1 LVFKEWSLSNVPG
14 RYRIW
19 IPIMAITNGYATL
32 AEIKG
37 YMSISDNTDN
47 DLLENLIE
55 SASRSIDRIANRRFY
70 LDATASARLYRAY
83 SNIFVFVDDIGTTS
97 NLVVA
102 IDENG
107 NGTYSKTLT
116 LNTDYILDPLT
127 SQSLNRPFTQLTMVS
142 NTESWPIFP
151 GLTSNGLRPGVQVTA
166 RWGWPSV
173 PDDLNMACL
182 ILTADLYKRKDA
194 PGGILGLGDLGVVR
208 MSPIGRD
215 VTAMVRA
222 YKKEV
227 IA

>member
-1 LVFKEWSLSNVPG
+1 
-14 RYRIW
+14 
-19 IPIMAITNGYATL
+19 MAITNGYATL
-32 AEIKG
+32 TQIKN

-47 DLLENLIE
+47 DLLEDLIE

-70 LDATASARLYRAY
+70 LDTNASARLYRAY
-83 SNIFVFVDDIGTTS
+83 SDIFVYVDDIGTTS
-97 NLVVA
+97 SLVVKT
-102 IDENG
+102 DSNG
-107 NGTYSKTLT
+107 DGTYAKTLT

-127 SQSLNRPFTQLTMVS
+127 ASSLGRPFTQLTMVS
-142 NTESWPIFP
+142 NTETWPIFP
-151 GLTSNGLRPGVQVTA
+151 GLTQNGLRPGVQVTA

-173 PDDLNMACL
+173 PDDINMACL

-227 IA
+227 VA

>member
-1 LVFKEWSLSNVPG
+1 
-14 RYRIW
+14 
-19 IPIMAITNGYATL
+19 MAITNGYATL
-32 AEIKG
+32 TQIKN

-47 DLLENLIE
+47 DLLEDLIE

-70 LDATASARLYRAY
+70 LDANASARLYRAY
-83 SNIFVFVDDIGTTS
+83 SDIFVYVDDIGTTS
-97 NLVVA
+97 SLVVA
-102 IDENG
+102 LDING
-107 NGTYSKTLT
+107 NGTYTKTLT
-116 LNTDYILDPLT
+116 LNQDYILDPLT
-127 SQSLNRPFTQLTMVS
+127 ASSLGRPFTQLTMVS
-142 NTESWPIFP
+142 NTETWPIFP
-151 GLTSNGLRPGVQVTA
+151 GLTQNGLRPGVQVTA

-173 PDDLNMACL
+173 PDDINMACL

>member
-1 LVFKEWSLSNVPG
+1 
-14 RYRIW
+14 
-19 IPIMAITNGYATL
+19 MAIVNGYATL
-32 AEIKG
+32 TEIKA

-47 DLLENLIE
+47 DLLEDLIE
-55 SASRSIDRIANRRFY
+55 SASRSIDRMANRRFY
-70 LDATASARLYRAY
+70 LDTTASARLYRAY
-83 SNIFVFVDDIGTTS
+83 SDIFVYVDDIGTTS
-97 NLVVA
+97 SLAVA
-102 IDENG
+102 LDING
-107 NGTYSKTLT
+107 NGTYTKTLT
-116 LNTDYILDPLT
+116 LNQDYILDPLT
-127 SQSLNRPFTQLTMVS
+127 ASSLGRPFTQLTMVS
-142 NTESWPIFP
+142 NTETWPIFP
-151 GLTSNGLRPGVQVTA
+151 GLTQNGLRPGVQVTA

-173 PDDLNMACL
+173 PDDINMACL

>member
-1 LVFKEWSLSNVPG
+1 
-14 RYRIW
+14 
-19 IPIMAITNGYATL
+19 MAITNGYATL
-32 AEIKG
+32 TQIKG

-47 DLLENLIE
+47 DLLEDLIE

-70 LDATASARLYRAY
+70 LDSVASARLYRAY
-83 SNIFVFVDDIGTTS
+83 SDIFVYIDDLGTTTD
-97 NLVVA
+97 LVVKT
-102 IDENG
+102 DSNG
-107 NGTYSKTLT
+107 NGSYAKTLT
-116 LNTDYILDPLT
+116 LNQDYILDPLT
-127 SQSLNRPFTQLTMVS
+127 APSLSRPYTQLTMVS
-142 NTESWPIFP
+142 NTETWPIFP
-151 GLTSNGLRPGVQVTA
+151 GLTQNGLRPGVQVTA

-173 PDDLNMACL
+173 PDDINMACL

>member
-1 LVFKEWSLSNVPG
+1 
-14 RYRIW
+14 
-19 IPIMAITNGYATL
+19 MAITNGYATL
-32 AEIKG
+32 TEIKG

-83 SNIFVFVDDIGTTS
+83 SDIFVYIDDLGSTTD
-97 NLVVA
+97 LVVKT
-102 IDENG
+102 DSNG
-107 NGTYSKTLT
+107 NGTYAKTLT

-127 SQSLNRPFTQLTMVS
+127 APSLSRPYTQLTMVS
-142 NTESWPIFP
+142 NTETWPIFP
-151 GLTSNGLRPGVQVTA
+151 GLTQNGLRPGVQVTA
-166 RWGWPSV
+166 KWGWPSV
-173 PDDLNMACL
+173 PHDINMACL

-227 IA
+227 VA

>member
-1 LVFKEWSLSNVPG
+1 
-14 RYRIW
+14 
-19 IPIMAITNGYATL
+19 MAITNGYATL
-32 AEIKG
+32 AEIKA
-37 YMSISDNTDN
+37 YMSISDTTD
-47 DLLENLIE
+47 DSLLENLVE

-97 NLVVA
+97 NLVVKT
-102 IDENG
+102 DEDG

>member
-1 LVFKEWSLSNVPG
+1 
-14 RYRIW
+14 
-19 IPIMAITNGYATL
+19 MAITNGYATL
-32 AEIKG
+32 TEIKN
-37 YMSISDNTDN
+37 YMSISDTTD
-47 DLLENLIE
+47 DSLLEDLVE

-70 LDATASARLYRAY
+70 LDASASARLYRAY
-83 SNIFVFVDDIGTTS
+83 SNIFVFVDDIGSTT

-102 IDENG
+102 IDSAG
-107 NGTYSKTLT
+107 NGTYSKTLA

-127 SQSLNRPFTQLTMVS
+127 SQSLNRPYTQLTMVS

-151 GLTSNGLRPGVQVTA
+151 GISQNGLRPGVQVTA
-166 RWGWPSV
+166 KWGWPSV
-173 PDDLNMACL
+173 PSDINMACL

-227 IA
+227 LA

>member
-1 LVFKEWSLSNVPG
+1 MSNVPG
-14 RYRIW
+14 QYRIW

-32 AEIKG
+32 AEIKA

-47 DLLENLIE
+47 DLLENLVE

-97 NLVVA
+97 SLVVKT
-102 IDENG
+102 DEDG

>member
-1 LVFKEWSLSNVPG
+1 MSNDPG
-14 RYRIW
+14 QYRIW

-32 AEIKG
+32 TQIKA

-47 DLLENLIE
+47 DLLEDLVE

-83 SNIFVFVDDIGTTS
+83 SDIFVYVDDIGTTS
-97 NLVVA
+97 SLVVQT
-102 IDENG
+102 DSNG
-107 NGTYSKTLT
+107 NGTYAKTLT
-116 LNTDYILDPLT
+116 LNQDYILDPLT
-127 SQSLNRPFTQLTMVS
+127 ASSLNRPFTQLTMVS
-142 NTESWPIFP
+142 NTETWPIFP
-151 GLTSNGLRPGVQVTA
+151 GLTQNGLRPGVQVTA

-173 PDDLNMACL
+173 PDDINMACL

-227 IA
+227 VA

>member
-1 LVFKEWSLSNVPG
+1 
-14 RYRIW
+14 
-19 IPIMAITNGYATL
+19 
-32 AEIKG
+32 
-37 YMSISDNTDN
+37 MSISDTTDN
-47 DLLENLIE
+47 DLLENLVE

-83 SNIFVFVDDIGTTS
+83 SNIFVYVDDIGTTS

-102 IDENG
+102 VDENG

-142 NTESWPIFP
+142 NTETWPIFP

>member
-1 LVFKEWSLSNVPG
+1 
-14 RYRIW
+14 
-19 IPIMAITNGYATL
+19 MAIVNGYATL
-32 AEIKG
+32 TQIKN

-47 DLLENLIE
+47 DLLEDLIE
-55 SASRSIDRIANRRFY
+55 SASRSIDRMANRRFY

-83 SNIFVFVDDIGTTS
+83 SDIFVYVDDIGTTS
-97 NLVVA
+97 NLSVA
-102 IDENG
+102 LDING
-107 NGTYSKTLT
+107 NGTYTKTLT
-116 LNTDYILDPLT
+116 LNQDYILDPLT
-127 SQSLNRPFTQLTMVS
+127 ASSLNRPFTQLTMVS

-151 GLTSNGLRPGVQVTA
+151 GLTQNGLRPGVQVTA
-166 RWGWPSV
+166 KWGWPSV
-173 PDDLNMACL
+173 PDDINMACL

>member
-1 LVFKEWSLSNVPG
+1 
-14 RYRIW
+14 
-19 IPIMAITNGYATL
+19 MAITNGYATL
-32 AEIKG
+32 TQIKG

-47 DLLENLIE
+47 DLLEDLIE

-70 LDATASARLYRAY
+70 LDSVASARLYRAY
-83 SNIFVFVDDIGTTS
+83 SDIFVYIDDLGTTTD
-97 NLVVA
+97 LVVKT
-102 IDENG
+102 DSNG
-107 NGTYSKTLT
+107 NGSYAKTLT
-116 LNTDYILDPLT
+116 LNQDYILDPLT
-127 SQSLNRPFTQLTMVS
+127 APSLSRPYTQLTMVS
-142 NTESWPIFP
+142 NTETWPIFP
-151 GLTSNGLRPGVQVTA
+151 GLTQNGLRPGVQVTA

-173 PDDLNMACL
+173 PDDINMACL

-227 IA
+227 VA

>member
-1 LVFKEWSLSNVPG
+1 
-14 RYRIW
+14 
-19 IPIMAITNGYATL
+19 MAIVNGYATL
-32 AEIKG
+32 TEIKG

-70 LDATASARLYRAY
+70 LDTTASARLYRAY
-83 SNIFVFVDDIGTTS
+83 SDIFVYIDDLGSTTD
-97 NLVVA
+97 LVVKT
-102 IDENG
+102 DSNG
-107 NGTYSKTLT
+107 NGTYAKTLT

-127 SQSLNRPFTQLTMVS
+127 APSLSRPYTQLTMVS
-142 NTESWPIFP
+142 NTETWPIFP
-151 GLTSNGLRPGVQVTA
+151 GLTQNGLRPGVQVTA
-166 RWGWPSV
+166 KWGWPSV
-173 PDDLNMACL
+173 PNDINMACL

-227 IA
+227 VA

>member
-1 LVFKEWSLSNVPG
+1 
-14 RYRIW
+14 
-19 IPIMAITNGYATL
+19 MAITNGYATL
-32 AEIKG
+32 TQIKA

-47 DLLENLIE
+47 DLLEDLVE

-83 SNIFVFVDDIGTTS
+83 SDIFVYVDDIGTTS
-97 NLVVA
+97 SLVVKT
-102 IDENG
+102 DSNG
-107 NGTYSKTLT
+107 DGTYAKTLT

-127 SQSLNRPFTQLTMVS
+127 ASSLGRPFTQLTMVS
-142 NTESWPIFP
+142 NTETWPIFP
-151 GLTSNGLRPGVQVTA
+151 GLTQNGLRPGVQVTA

-173 PDDLNMACL
+173 PDDINMACL

-227 IA
+227 VA

>member
-1 LVFKEWSLSNVPG
+1 
-14 RYRIW
+14 
-19 IPIMAITNGYATL
+19 MAITNGYATL
-32 AEIKG
+32 TQIKA

-47 DLLENLIE
+47 DLLEDLVE

-102 IDENG
+102 IDEDG

-142 NTESWPIFP
+142 NTETWPIFP

>member
-1 LVFKEWSLSNVPG
+1 
-14 RYRIW
+14 
-19 IPIMAITNGYATL
+19 MAIVNGYATL
-32 AEIKG
+32 TQIKA

-47 DLLENLIE
+47 DLLEDLVE

-70 LDATASARLYRAY
+70 LDSSASARLYRAY

-97 NLVVA
+97 SLVVA
-102 IDENG
+102 MDEDG

-127 SQSLNRPFTQLTMVS
+127 SPSLNRPYTQLTMVS

-151 GLTSNGLRPGVQVTA
+151 GITSNGLRPGVQVTA

-173 PDDLNMACL
+173 PDDINMACL

>member
-1 LVFKEWSLSNVPG
+1 
-14 RYRIW
+14 
-19 IPIMAITNGYATL
+19 
-32 AEIKG
+32 
-37 YMSISDNTDN
+37 MSISDNTDN
-47 DLLENLIE
+47 DLLEDLIE

-83 SNIFVFVDDIGTTS
+83 SDIFVYVDDIGTTS
-97 NLVVA
+97 SLVVKT
-102 IDENG
+102 DSNG
-107 NGTYSKTLT
+107 NGTYAKTLT
-116 LNTDYILDPLT
+116 LNQDYILDPLT
-127 SQSLNRPFTQLTMVS
+127 ASSLNRPFTQLTMVS
-142 NTESWPIFP
+142 NTETWPIFP
-151 GLTSNGLRPGVQVTA
+151 GLTQNGLRPGVQVTA

-173 PDDLNMACL
+173 PDDINMACL

-227 IA
+227 VA

>member
-1 LVFKEWSLSNVPG
+1 
-14 RYRIW
+14 
-19 IPIMAITNGYATL
+19 
-32 AEIKG
+32 
-37 YMSISDNTDN
+37 MSISDNTDN
-47 DLLENLIE
+47 DLLEDLIE

-83 SNIFVFVDDIGTTS
+83 SDIFVYVDDIGTTS
-97 NLVVA
+97 SLVVKT
-102 IDENG
+102 DSNG
-107 NGTYSKTLT
+107 DGTYAKTLT

-127 SQSLNRPFTQLTMVS
+127 ASSLGRPFTQLTMVS
-142 NTESWPIFP
+142 NTETWPIFP
-151 GLTSNGLRPGVQVTA
+151 GLTQNGLRPGVQVTA

-173 PDDLNMACL
+173 PDDINMACL

-227 IA
+227 VA

>member
-1 LVFKEWSLSNVPG
+1 
-14 RYRIW
+14 
-19 IPIMAITNGYATL
+19 MAITNGYATL
-32 AEIKG
+32 TQIKG

-47 DLLENLIE
+47 DLLEDLIE
-55 SASRSIDRIANRRFY
+55 SASRSIDRMANRRFY

-83 SNIFVFVDDIGTTS
+83 SDIFVYVDDIGTTS
-97 NLVVA
+97 SLAVA
-102 IDENG
+102 LDING
-107 NGTYSKTLT
+107 NGTYTKTLT
-116 LNTDYILDPLT
+116 LNQDYILDPLT
-127 SQSLNRPFTQLTMVS
+127 ASSLGRPFTQLTMVS
-142 NTESWPIFP
+142 NTETWPIFP
-151 GLTSNGLRPGVQVTA
+151 GLTQNGLRPGVQVTA

-173 PDDLNMACL
+173 PDDINMACL

>member
-1 LVFKEWSLSNVPG
+1 
-14 RYRIW
+14 
-19 IPIMAITNGYATL
+19 MAIVNGYATL
-32 AEIKG
+32 TEIKN
-37 YMSISDNTDN
+37 YMSISDTTDN
-47 DLLENLIE
+47 DLLENLVE

-83 SNIFVFVDDIGTTS
+83 SNIFVYVDDIGTTS
-97 NLVVA
+97 SLVVA
-102 IDENG
+102 VDENG

-127 SQSLNRPFTQLTMVS
+127 SPSLNRPYTQLTMVS
-142 NTESWPIFP
+142 NTETWPIFP

>member
-1 LVFKEWSLSNVPG
+1 
-14 RYRIW
+14 
-19 IPIMAITNGYATL
+19 MAIVNGYATL
-32 AEIKG
+32 TQIKN

-47 DLLENLIE
+47 DLLEDLIE

-70 LDATASARLYRAY
+70 LDSTASARLYRAY
-83 SNIFVFVDDIGTTS
+83 SDIFVFVDDIGTTAS
-97 NLVVA
+97 LAVA
-102 IDENG
+102 VDENG
-107 NGTYSKTLT
+107 NGTYTKSLT
-116 LNTDYILDPLT
+116 LNTDFILDPLT
-127 SQSLNRPFTQLTMVS
+127 ASSLGRPFTQLTMVS
-142 NTESWPIFP
+142 NTEMWPIFP
-151 GLTSNGLRPGVQVTA
+151 GLTQNGLRPGVRVTA

-173 PDDLNMACL
+173 PDDINMACL

-215 VTAMVRA
+215 VTAMIRA